1 MPPDLLESNHFTQRY
16 DSFLGHLTTSADTEL
31 PQDGTI
37 EYRTMPLGMSQEMIW
52 DPTITASMMPSLDI
66 GSNVSVRLPNGNRIN
81 LSEFCYFSK
90 DGRAIFNDPDLCK
103 AYDRAIERH
112 ISIKKEPVNR
122 LKKILETSQKTTS

>member
-1 MPPDLLESNHFTQRY
+1 MPPDLFNSTI
-16 DSFLGHLTTSADTEL
+16 EL

-37 EYRTMPLGMSQEMIW
+37 EYRTMPLGVSQEMIW
-52 DPTITASMMPSLDI
+52 DTTITSSIMPSLDI
-66 GSNVSVRLPNGNRIN
+66 GSDVSVRLPNGNRIN

-103 AYDRAIERH
+103 AYDRITEKH
-112 ISIKKEPVNR
+112 IYAKKKPVNR

>member
-1 MPPDLLESNHFTQRY
+1 MPPDLSDSNHFTQRY
-16 DSFLGHLTTSADTEL
+16 DSFLAHLTTSADMDL

-52 DPTITASMMPSLDI
+52 DSTSTSFISSSADI
-66 GSNVSVRLPNGNRIN
+66 RSNVSVQLPNGNRIN

-112 ISIKKEPVNR
+112 ISIKKEHVNR

>member
-1 MPPDLLESNHFTQRY
+1 MPPDLSDSNHFTQRY
-16 DSFLGHLTTSADTEL
+16 DSFLGHLTTSADMDL

-52 DPTITASMMPSLDI
+52 DSTSTSFISSSADI
-66 GSNVSVRLPNGNRIN
+66 RSNVSVQLPNGNRIN

-112 ISIKKEPVNR
+112 ISIKKEHVNR